1 MPKKSKALS
10 GKPRG
15 SRSSEAKA
23 RRLLRGNFRRESE
36 ANSRVVRR
44 QPEEEAVLAVGWKN
58 ARLSSREVV
67 IARQVQLHSVGAV
80 RKKHLESEEEYVQ
93 TIAATSQSSVI
104 VAETSLAGSEE
115 TDLVPT
121 SPTDIVESVKSERS
135 SSEAK
140 KHGAAKS
147 VPAADGSN
155 FARTK
160 CKAASKH

>member
-23 RRLLRGNFRRESE
+23 RRLSRGNFRRESE

-44 QPEEEAVLAVGWKN
+44 QPEEAAVLAVGWKN
-58 ARLSSREVV
+58 ARLLRREIV
-67 IARQVQLHSVGAV
+67 IARRVQLHSAGAA
-80 RKKHLESEEEYVQ
+80 RKVKLESEEEYVQ
-93 TIAATSQSSVI
+93 TIAATSQTSVI
-104 VAETSLAGSEE
+104 VTETSLAGSEE
-115 TDLVPT
+115 TELVPT
-121 SPTDIVESVKSERS
+121 SPTDIVESVKSES
-135 SSEAK
+135 ISEAK

-147 VPAADGSN
+147 VLAADGSN
-155 FARTK
+155 LAGTK